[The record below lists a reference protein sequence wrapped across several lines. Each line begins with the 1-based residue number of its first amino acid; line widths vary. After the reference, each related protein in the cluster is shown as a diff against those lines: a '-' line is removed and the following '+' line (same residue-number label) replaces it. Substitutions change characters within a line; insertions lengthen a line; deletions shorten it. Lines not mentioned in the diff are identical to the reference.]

1 MPSLMRLTERCYLP
15 DVNILIAL
23 TDPEHIGHASSIA
36 WHRQIGAARLLLC
49 PITESGFV
57 RLTTMPHVG
66 GRQMSEA
73 LVRLRKIAA
82 LPNCENL
89 PLDHSWLELIQPLA
103 PRLHG
108 YRQVTDALLL
118 GLAIQNNAIL
128 VTLDRGIKALAGEA
142 YAANLLTLA

>member
-1 MPSLMRLTERCYLP
+1 MSEPAYMP

-23 TDPEHIGHASSIA
+23 TDPEHIGHASTIA

-57 RLTTMPHVG
+57 RLSTMPHVG

-73 LVRLRKIAA
+73 LVRLRMIAA
-82 LPNCENL
+82 LPNCVSL
-89 PLDHSWLELIQPLA
+89 PIEHSWLELIQPIT

-118 GLAIQNNAIL
+118 GQAIRSGAVL
-128 VTLDRGIKALAGEA
+128 VTLDRRIQALAGEA
-142 YAANLLTLA
+142 FAANLLTLA

>member
-1 MPSLMRLTERCYLP
+1 LTEHSYLP

-23 TDPEHIGHASSIA
+23 TDPEHIGHSSTIA
-36 WHRQIGAARLLLC
+36 WHRQIGASRLLLC

-57 RLTTMPHVG
+57 RLSTMPNVG

-73 LVRLRKIAA
+73 LARLRMIAA

-89 PLDHSWLELIQPLA
+89 PIEHSWLELIQPLT

-118 GLAIQNNAIL
+118 GLAIRNEAIL
-128 VTLDRGIKALAGEA
+128 VTLDLRVQALAGES
-142 YAANLLTLA
+142 YAANLLTLT

>member
-1 MPSLMRLTERCYLP
+1 MSNLAYLP
-15 DVNILIAL
+15 DVNLLVALSDPSHVHHLAADNWRQRIGIARFL
-23 TDPEHIGHASSIA
+23 F
-36 WHRQIGAARLLLC
+36 C

-57 RLTTMPHVG
+57 RLMANPIIG
-66 GRQMSEA
+66 GLSMSCAILLLQE
-73 LVRLRKIAA
+73 IAA

-89 PLDHSWLELIQPLA
+89 PLVDSWISLIQPLT

-118 GLAIQNNAIL
+118 GLAIRNEAIL
-128 VTLDRGIKALAGEA
+128 VTLDRAIQALAGET